1 MRKNKVMSGY
11 PHDAEGVAKA
21 APPENL
27 YKFLRDMDDH
37 VKRVQEL
44 NSLLTGIADLLAGTL
59 PAPLFI
65 TDGGAKEGRST
76 MISHCQD
83 IDRNLSLQF
92 NNCFNAAQR
101 ISRSIGGKN
110 LEKI

>member
-1 MRKNKVMSGY
+1 MM
-11 PHDAEGVAKA
+11 PHEEEKDVATK

-44 NSLLTGIADLLAGTL
+44 SSLLTGIADLLAGTL
-59 PAPLFI
+59 PAPRI
-65 TDGGAKEGRST
+65 TDSGAKEGRST

-101 ISRSIGGKN
+101 ISRSIGGMKSNPPKN
-110 LEKI
+110 DGIL